1 MYSKSYT
8 PRKAKT
14 AYNLG
19 WRGYNKKIADQYGRN
34 KSRPTHLIHVRK
46 KSPNYTRLTSG
57 TSDNNEAIYNAVAAD
72 APRKNGMSV
81 ST

>member
-1 MYSKSYT
+1 MHLEKLKRPIIWGGGDT
-8 PRKAKT
+8 I
-14 AYNLG
+14 
-19 WRGYNKKIADQYGRN
+19 KKIADQYGRN